1 MNQEHQSTN
10 DHKDRNQPECESTIT
25 TEAEIYYKRR
35 NISVF
40 HIVIL
45 LTLTLG
51 AGWFWFGGSSP
62 SMENQP
68 VENTERVETINEA
81 IPLAHS
87 SIIKPEP
94 AQITAEQINAEE
106 DAVINSSESME
117 LETTHKLET
126 VEADPATLLFGVVS
140 RIRVSRNED

>member
-10 DHKDRNQPECESTIT
+10 DHKDSNQPECESTIT

-62 SMENQP
+62 SKENQP

-87 SIIKPEP
+87 SVIKPEP

-117 LETTHKLET
+117 LETTRKLET

>member
-10 DHKDRNQPECESTIT
+10 DHKDRNHPECESTIT

-62 SMENQP
+62 SKENQP

-87 SIIKPEP
+87 SVIKPEP

-117 LETTHKLET
+117 LETTRKLET

>member
-1 MNQEHQSTN
+1 MNQENQSTS
-10 DHKDRNQPECESTIT
+10 DYPDRNQSECEPTIK
-25 TEAEIYYKRR
+25 TESDIHYKRR
-35 NISVF
+35 NISFF
-40 HIVIL
+40 HIIIL
-45 LTLTLG
+45 STLTLG
-51 AGWFWFGGSSP
+51 AAWFWFGGSSP
-62 SMENQP
+62 SKENQR

-94 AQITAEQINAEE
+94 VQIVAEQIDVEE
-106 DAVINSSESME
+106 GKLVNFVESME
-117 LETTHKLET
+117 LETTRKVET

>member
-1 MNQEHQSTN
+1 MNQENQSTN

-25 TEAEIYYKRR
+25 TEPEIHYKRR

-40 HIVIL
+40 HIIIL
-45 LTLTLG
+45 FTLTLG
-51 AGWFWFGGSSP
+51 AAWFWFGGSSI
-62 SMENQP
+62 SMGNQP

-81 IPLAHS
+81 TPLAHS
-87 SIIKPEP
+87 YIIKPEP
-94 AQITAEQINAEE
+94 GQIAAEQINAEK

-117 LETTHKLET
+117 LETTHELET

>member
-1 MNQEHQSTN
+1 
-10 DHKDRNQPECESTIT
+10 
-25 TEAEIYYKRR
+25 
-35 NISVF
+35 
-40 HIVIL
+40 
-45 LTLTLG
+45 
-51 AGWFWFGGSSP
+51 
-62 SMENQP
+62 MENQP

-94 AQITAEQINAEE
+94 AQITAEQINAEK
-106 DAVINSSESME
+106 DTVINSSESME

>member
-10 DHKDRNQPECESTIT
+10 DHKDSNQPECESTIT

-62 SMENQP
+62 SKENQP

-87 SIIKPEP
+87 SVIKPEP
-94 AQITAEQINAEE
+94 AQITAEQINAEK

-117 LETTHKLET
+117 LETTRKLET

>member
-10 DHKDRNQPECESTIT
+10 NHKDRNQPECESTIT

-45 LTLTLG
+45 LSLTLG
-51 AGWFWFGGSSP
+51 AAWFWFGGSSH
-62 SMENQP
+62 SMENQFR
-68 VENTERVETINEA
+68 VNTERVETINEA
-81 IPLAHS
+81 TPLVHS
-87 SIIKPEP
+87 SKIQSGS
-94 AQITAEQINAEE
+94 AQIAAEQINAEK
-106 DAVINSSESME
+106 DTGINSSESME
-117 LETTHKLET
+117 LETTRKLET